1 MLKVCVRR
9 PSPLPRRMILLALL
23 LVVAVKMLLF
33 RHDGVV
39 HGVVE
44 AALLTDCRLNTV
56 PAGETL
62 PL

>member
-1 MLKVCVRR
+1 ML
-9 PSPLPRRMILLALL
+9 LLALL

-44 AALLTDCRLNTV
+44 AASLTDCRLNTV